1 MGSLSPFT
9 ITQSPVLPS
18 PPPFF
23 SDQLRSPPLPT
34 NAFWQN
40 YVLKNGDQPEYIHP
54 YLVRSSNNS
63 LSISYPSL
71 LVTLSLIS
79 QLFLPDLTITAT
91 TAPQS
96 ASSPQHTITHFDE
109 TSVTLSIPGGLSFPL
124 VRGSPYI
131 TCIASA
137 DAATGISISATN
149 PILSFS
155 SSGDSTS
162 HTVELKNGQ
171 TWKLYTAPGVQF
183 TANNATLFAPK
194 FAGVLRLAVVP
205 DKSYESVLDRYSAAY
220 PVSGVATIT
229 KPFTIEYSWSK
240 QGNGELLLLAHP
252 LHRRLLANGTT
263 ILQEFRYQSVDGELV
278 GVVGDAWTLGTGAI
292 PISWHSK
299 SGVANGSSPEII
311 AALQSDVAGLST
323 INTTSS
329 YFYGKAIARAARLAM
344 IAEELQVPG
353 PIPTI
358 TQFLKNSI
366 TPWLNGNFQGN
377 GFLYDSTWGGLTTKS
392 GSVDSGADFGFG
404 VYNDHHFHLGYFAY
418 GCAVLTKLDPSWG
431 KSFRPQIYALM
442 DDYLSMNSSKTSTK
456 LRNFDLWKL
465 HSWAGGLTEFGDG
478 RNQESSSEAIAAYYS
493 GALVGKAF
501 ADQQLETVGS
511 TLAAFE
517 IQAAQTWWHVGDESM
532 VYNTTF
538 SSGNRV
544 TGVLWSNK
552 RESGLWFAPAERREC
567 RLGIQ
572 LLPVLPVTE
581 TLFQDVK
588 YVKQLVNWAMP
599 ALSRPGVE
607 DGWKG
612 FVYALQGVYDR
623 GQALASIRSLKT
635 HDDGNSLT
643 NLLWW
648 VYSR

>member
-1 MGSLSPFT
+1 MGSLSPFPV
-9 ITQSPVLPS
+9 TQSPVLPS

-23 SDQLRSPPLPT
+23 ADNLRSPPLPT

-40 YVLKNGDQPEYIHP
+40 YVLNNGDQPEYIHP
-54 YLVRSSNNS
+54 YLVKSSNNS

-79 QLFLPDLTITAT
+79 QVFLPDLTITST

-137 DAATGISISATN
+137 ATGISISTTN
-149 PILSFS
+149 RILTFS

-162 HTVELKNGQ
+162 HTIHLTNGQ
-171 TWKLYTAPGVQF
+171 TWKLYADPGIQF
-183 TANNATLFAPK
+183 TANNATLSAPN

-205 DKSYESVLDRYSAAY
+205 DKSYEAVLDRYSAAY
-220 PVSGVATIT
+220 PVLGTATIAR
-229 KPFTIEYSWSK
+229 PFTIEYSWSK

-252 LHRRLLANGTT
+252 LHRRLLAKGAA
-263 ILQEFRYQSVDGELV
+263 ILPEFRYQSVDGELV
-278 GVVGDAWTLGTGAI
+278 GVIGDAWTLRTDAI
-292 PISWHSK
+292 PITWHSK
-299 SGVANGSSPEII
+299 SGVANGSSSEII
-311 AALQSDVAGLST
+311 AALQSDVAGLGT

-344 IAEELQVPG
+344 IAEELKVPG

-366 TPWLNGNFQGN
+366 TPWLDGKFQGN
-377 GFLYDSTWGGLTTKS
+377 GFLYDPTWGGITTKS
-392 GSVDSGADFGFG
+392 GSVDRGADFGFG
-404 VYNDHHFHLGYFAY
+404 IYNDHHFHLGYFAY
-418 GCAVLTKLDPSWG
+418 SCAVLSKLDPVWALN
-431 KSFRPQIYALM
+431 FRPQIYALVN
-442 DDYLSMNSSKTSTK
+442 DYMSINSSRTAPK

-465 HSWAGGLTEFGDG
+465 HSWAGGLTEFADG
-478 RNQESSSEAIAAYYS
+478 RNQESSSEAVAAYYS
-493 GALVGKAF
+493 GALVGEAF
-501 ADQQLETVGS
+501 ADHQLEMVGS

-517 IQAAQTWWHVGDESM
+517 IQAARTWWHVGDEGTA
-532 VYNTTF
+532 YNTTF
-538 SSGNRV
+538 NSDNEV
-544 TGVLWSNK
+544 TGVVWSNK
-552 RESGLWFAPAERREC
+552 RENGLWFAPADRREC

-572 LLPVLPVTE
+572 LLPIIPVTE
-581 TLFQDVK
+581 TLFQDVA

-599 ALSRPGVE
+599 ALSRAGVE

-612 FVYALQGVYDR
+612 FVYSLQGVYDR
-623 GQALASIRSLKT
+623 DHALASIRSLKT